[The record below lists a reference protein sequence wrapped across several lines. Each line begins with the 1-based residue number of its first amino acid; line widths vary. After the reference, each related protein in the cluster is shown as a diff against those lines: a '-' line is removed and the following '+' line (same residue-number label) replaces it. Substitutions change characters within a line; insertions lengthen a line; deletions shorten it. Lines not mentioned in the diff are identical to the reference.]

1 MISTLKQIGRFGG
14 LPLNRPLVMGIVNA
28 TPDSFSDGG
37 DTFAADAAIARGLQQ
52 IKDGA
57 DIIDIGGESTR
68 PGASPVSADEE
79 IRRVLPV
86 VTALSGAG
94 AVVSIDTRHA
104 AVMAAA
110 VAAGAKIINDVSALT
125 GDAASLGVA
134 AASGADIVLMHMPG
148 TPQTMR
154 DHAHYADVV
163 EEVFVYL
170 DARIKVCEAAG
181 IARTR
186 LAIDPGFGFGKLA
199 DDNERL
205 LARLQRFTALGCPIL
220 VGLSRKFGKG
230 KPPKERLAESLAKAK
245 QAVARGANI
254 VRVHDVAETF
264 DMLAKIAT
272 KKA

>member
-1 MISTLKQIGRFGG
+1 
-14 LPLNRPLVMGIVNA
+14 MGIVNA

-37 DTFAADAAIARGLQQ
+37 DTFATDAAIARGLQQ
-52 IKDGA
+52 MKDGA

-68 PGASPVSADEE
+68 PGAAPVTPAEE

-86 VTALSGAG
+86 VDALAKAG

-110 VAAGAKIINDVSALT
+110 VTAGAKIINDVSALA
-125 GDAASLGVA
+125 GDPDSLKVA
-134 AASGADIVLMHMPG
+134 ADSGADVVLMHMPG

-163 EEVFVYL
+163 ADVFAYL
-170 DARIKVCEAAG
+170 AARIEVCEAAG
-181 IARTR
+181 IARAR

-205 LARLQRFTALGCPIL
+205 LAKLDRFTDLGCPIL

-230 KPPKERLAESLAKAK
+230 KPPKERLVESLAKAK
-245 QAVARGANI
+245 QAVRLGAHI
-254 VRVHDVAETF
+254 VRVHDVAETV
-264 DMLAKIAT
+264 DMFAEIAA